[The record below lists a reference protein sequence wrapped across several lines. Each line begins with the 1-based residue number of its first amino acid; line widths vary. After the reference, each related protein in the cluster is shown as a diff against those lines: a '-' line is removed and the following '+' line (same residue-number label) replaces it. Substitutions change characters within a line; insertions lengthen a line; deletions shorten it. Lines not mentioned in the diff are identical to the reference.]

1 MVPGAGLEPA
11 RSRLRGILSPLCLPI
26 PPPGP
31 GDFPAGLNWRLG
43 SESNRRTRLCRPLHN
58 HSATQPAVCDSFP
71 QSKTPRSGSRAC
83 LGARSGAGNE
93 TRTRD
98 IHVGNVTLYQLS
110 YSRLMEQLYPL
121 VSPCQAQCA
130 AGGSPRRDL
139 SAFAPP
145 APLST
150 GAPGAAL
157 SGVAVWRL
165 GNLGG

>member
-26 PPPGP
+26 PPPGL

-58 HSATQPAVCDSFP
+58 HSATQPAICDSFP

-110 YSRLMEQLYPL
+110 YSRLMGQLYPF
-121 VSPCQAQCA
+121 VNPCQAQWFADARFIPFRAPCA
-130 AGGSPRRDL
+130 VIRRCAKGGAERR
-139 SAFAPP
+139 
-145 APLST
+145 
-150 GAPGAAL
+150 
-157 SGVAVWRL
+157 
-165 GNLGG
+165 GGGLLAIWQRGD

>member
-58 HSATQPAVCDSFP
+58 HSATQPAVCDSRP

-110 YSRLMEQLYPL
+110 YSRLMGRLYPL
-121 VSPCQAQCA
+121 VRACQAQWA
-130 AGGSPRRDL
+130 EVRLLHPRRCC
-139 SAFAPP
+139 PP
-145 APLST
+145 ARATAALR
-150 GAPGAAL
+150 GAAAWQTGDL
-157 SGVAVWRL
+157 AI
-165 GNLGG
+165 